1 MRVVL
6 TLRYR
11 YSEDGT
17 WRAVL
22 AIYGKN
28 RVKVFGIHMVDS
40 RWIGLCTHGFTVF
53 SGNPYRRHRITM
65 RYLPFFHDH
74 VDEIRTYLTSS
85 RANAGPILL
94 GSNRR
99 GPDPR

>member
-6 TLRYR
+6 NLRYR

-17 WRAVL
+17 WKAIL

-28 RVKVFGIHMVDS
+28 LVKVFGVHMADS
-40 RWIGLCTHGFTVF
+40 RWVALCTHAFTVF
-53 SGNPYRRHRITM
+53 SFSMHRRHRITM

-85 RANAGPILL
+85 SADAGPYLL
-94 GSNRR
+94 GKRNL
-99 GPDPR
+99 